1 MIREGENNRVTEC
14 LGAFFLKAR
23 SQEGGKRS
31 KQQPKPI
38 TQSGWGQADQ
48 TTTKT
53 NQSLSAPPQVPGP
66 HVSDKNSVQFS
77 GPGTCGGALQGLVG
91 VGLRMVACPL
101 PDLFFLTS
109 ADNFLS
115 HRAIILGTRE
125 PEPLHIPLQL
135 PNRLVE

>member
-23 SQEGGKRS
+23 SQEGSKRT

-38 TQSGWGQADQ
+38 TQSGRRQADQ

-53 NQSLSAPPQVPGP
+53 NQVLSAPPQVPGP

-77 GPGTCGGALQGLVG
+77 GPGTCGGALQNLVS

-109 ADNFLS
+109 ADNSLS
-115 HRAIILGTRE
+115 HRAIILGARE
-125 PEPLHIPLQL
+125 PGPLRIRAQL
-135 PNRLVE
+135 PSR